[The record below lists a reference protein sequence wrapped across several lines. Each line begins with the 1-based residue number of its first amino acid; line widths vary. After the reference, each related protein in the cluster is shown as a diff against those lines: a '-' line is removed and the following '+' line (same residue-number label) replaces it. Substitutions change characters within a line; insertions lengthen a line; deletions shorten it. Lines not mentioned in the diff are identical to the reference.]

1 MKYLD
6 QLATVLNDSQLA
18 RFFDVESIIQQK
30 LKQRKE
36 KTRGQ

>member
-1 MKYLD
+1 
-6 QLATVLNDSQLA
+6 VLNDSQLA